1 MIQEKSWSEYC
12 RELPLIACVGLMDEW
27 MTIYACLQNA
37 SIVFDKI
44 VVCGESATPRALKY
58 LEKFK
63 EENPDVAHKVEF
75 VELGH
80 YDPWP
85 WLRCPREG

>member
-63 EENPDVAHKVEF
+63 EETRFKYYMVK
-75 VELGH
+75 
-80 YDPWP
+80 
-85 WLRCPREG
+85 